1 MAISIHGLGDLGK
14 YNSRPLITYEGIIR
28 FIKPYL
34 RELQETRGHLA
45 PVYIIYIWNSTNY
58 KID

>member
-1 MAISIHGLGDLGK
+1 MAISINGLGDLGK

-34 RELQETRGHLA
+34 RDTFAYEEIESDFTFNIEYITFQ
-45 PVYIIYIWNSTNY
+45 VYF
-58 KID
+58 D